1 MKVILR
7 KEHQKLGSAGATVN
21 VKDGYAMNYLI
32 PQGIAV
38 EATPGQIRS
47 LAEIKK
53 QQANKVRREI
63 SDSEKLAAEL
73 EKVELKI
80 KMKAG
85 EEDRIFGSVTGQTI
99 SEALAEKGLIV
110 DKKFIEIEEPI
121 RHLGIF
127 TVNVKFHSNVRGS
140 VKVVVEKEE

>member
-1 MKVILR
+1 MKLILK
-7 KEHQKLGSAGATVN
+7 KEHQKLGNAGDTVN

-38 EATPGQIRS
+38 KATAGQLRA
-47 LAEIKK
+47 LEEVRRQQEGKVKK
-53 QQANKVRREI
+53 QIA
-63 SDSEKLAAEL
+63 DSEKLAAEL
-73 EKVELKI
+73 EKVELRI

-99 SEALAEKGLIV
+99 SEALAEKGLTV
-110 DKKFIEIEEPI
+110 DKKFIELEEPI

-127 TVNVKFHSNVRGS
+127 TVNVKFHNNVRGS
-140 VKVVVEKEE
+140 VKIAVEKEE